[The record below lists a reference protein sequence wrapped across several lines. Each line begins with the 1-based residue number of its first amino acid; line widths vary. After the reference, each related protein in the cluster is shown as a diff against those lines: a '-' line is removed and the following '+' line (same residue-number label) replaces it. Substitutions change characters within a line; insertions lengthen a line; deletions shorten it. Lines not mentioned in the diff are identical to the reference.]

1 MLKTMTA
8 LSLVWL
14 TLGVAA
20 AASAQDVVMNSAE
33 TINKGN
39 IKLALFPTV
48 LLGEDG
54 AESRNGLA
62 GRAGIGLAH
71 RLDVEA
77 KAAVFDGLK
86 FYGADAELWLI
97 RDAPLDVSVALGLH
111 HTDLEVGRDSSGF
124 DVVFLASTPVAR
136 RLELFGGVRVA
147 RDSLDDVDRQVTVA
161 HAVPGIEYRVA
172 RDVDLLAEVGI
183 GINEDSGNYASV
195 GVAIYIR

>member
-1 MLKTMTA
+1 MLKTITA

-54 AESRNGLA
+54 GESRNGLA
-62 GRAGIGLAH
+62 GRAGIGLTS

-86 FYGADAELWLI
+86 FFGADAELWLI

-111 HTDLEVGRDSSGF
+111 RTDIEVGRDSSGF
-124 DVVFLASTPVAR
+124 DLVLLASTPVAR
-136 RLELFGGVRVA
+136 HLEVFGGVRVA
-147 RDSLDDVDRQVTVA
+147 RESFDDVDRRITVA
-161 HAVPGIEYRVA
+161 HVVPGIEYRVA
-172 RDVDLLAEVGI
+172 RDVDFLAEVGI

-195 GVAIYIR
+195 GVAVYIR